1 MPCAGVRRTER
12 ARFSPMRDDGGRSME
27 STTMSDDKE
36 DDFLSQM
43 ATSDADEADA
53 GDKPDADKPDGE
65 KAEKGDPGEPE
76 KKDTAAPPATELDK
90 KEPEHVP
97 LAALKAERE
106 KRQALER
113 QLAELRTTSKQPGA
127 DKAQDTTDKQAAAA
141 SFYDDP
147 EGFVRTQITQAQRQ
161 AESRLYA
168 ALEADAREQ
177 FPDFD
182 EVMEQVVERVKENP
196 ALREQIFRSPNPARA
211 AYRLGKQFRDAD
223 ALQKDPEAVR
233 EQIRAEE
240 RARLEAEFKAR
251 DEAKRKTADAIPPDL
266 AATRSTTGATS
277 APAGGVFADIFPE

>member
-1 MPCAGVRRTER
+1 
-12 ARFSPMRDDGGRSME
+12 
-27 STTMSDDKE
+27 MSDDKE

-65 KAEKGDPGEPE
+65 DAAKGDPGNPE
-76 KKDTAAPPATELDK
+76 KKDTTAPPAAELDK

-113 QLAELRTTSKQPGA
+113 QLAELRNTSTQAVAAKP
-127 DKAQDTTDKQAAAA
+127 QDTTDKQPPAA

-161 AESRLYA
+161 AEGRLYA

-277 APAGGVFADIFPE
+277 VPAGGVFADIFPE